1 MLVLLRREVTLPL
14 SRIAA
19 ATDRLGSDLDA
30 TLDIPAAPAEEIDA
44 VRTTL
49 LHLQGQLRRARDA
62 RLAEASQR
70 EALERQLHEA
80 DKLIVVGQLA
90 AGVAHEIGSPLQ
102 VLIGR
107 ARLIA
112 SASSP
117 TSEAR
122 RHTALIVEH
131 AERIVAIVD
140 RLQDV
145 VRRRPPRPRKVDLAE
160 PVDKVIW
167 LVEPEARR
175 RQVDL
180 RWARPPH
187 AIWVHADPDEVQQVV
202 LNLALNALQA
212 TPAGGRVDIRVTA
225 DGSLLV
231 HDTGRGMNDSTRAR
245 AFEPFFT
252 TRLQEGG
259 TGLGLSVVKS
269 IVERHRGRIQIE
281 SAIETGTEVRVDWK
295 REQA

>member
-1 MLVLLRREVTLPL
+1 L
-14 SRIAA
+14 SRIGA
-19 ATDRLGSDLDA
+19 ATDRLGTDLDA
-30 TLDIPAAPAEEIDA
+30 ALDIPAAPAEEIDA

-49 LHLQGQLRRARDA
+49 LHLQEQLRRARSA
-62 RLAEASQR
+62 RIAEASQR

-107 ARLIA
+107 ARLLT
-112 SASSP
+112 SSSSLTP
-117 TSEAR
+117 EGQRQTG
-122 RHTALIVEH
+122 LIVEH

-145 VRRRPPRPRKVDLAE
+145 VRRRPSRPRRVDLAQ

-175 RQVDL
+175 REVDL
-180 RWARPPH
+180 RWTPPPH

-212 TPAGGRVDIRVTA
+212 TPAGGRVDIQVTA
-225 DGSLLV
+225 DGSLVV

-252 TRLQEGG
+252 TRPEEGG

-269 IVERHRGRIQIE
+269 IVDRHRGRIHIE
-281 SAIETGTEVRVDWK
+281 SAVGTGTEVRVDWE